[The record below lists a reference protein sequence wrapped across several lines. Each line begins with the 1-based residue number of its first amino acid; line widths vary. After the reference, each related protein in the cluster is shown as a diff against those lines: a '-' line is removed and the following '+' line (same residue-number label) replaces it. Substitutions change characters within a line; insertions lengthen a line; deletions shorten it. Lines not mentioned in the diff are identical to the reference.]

1 MKKDIFQRNLKNFFS
16 DFFDSGSSK
25 PQIDMNKS
33 ITKSSL
39 LPPSATI
46 TNTVTS
52 SEGAS
57 ALPEG
62 FFDDPQLD
70 ARMRKVEYV
79 DKMEV
84 ELDTFMREI
93 KHVANVKCISI
104 SINKLKV

>member
-1 MKKDIFQRNLKNFFS
+1 MIIKKTFCRKFKKKSFS

-25 PQIDMNKS
+25 SQIDTNKPV
-33 ITKSSL
+33 TKSSL
-39 LPPSATI
+39 PAT
-46 TNTVTS
+46 TTTVTP
-52 SEGAS
+52 SENTS

-84 ELDTFMREI
+84 EWDAFTREM
-93 KHVANVKCISI
+93 KQETNV
-104 SINKLKV
+104 